1 MFPIQNPPPTSL
13 LILSLRVIP
22 VHQPQAPCLMHQT
35 WTGVPSDS
43 KRHLHYNLSSHL
55 SGVSFHGSIFCST
68 DLRSHGMTWNHFSTY
83 GFLNLLWYLL
93 ELVFS
98 HYACFSKTS
107 WLLPFTFPYELYNHV
122 WSPSTKPLLLTLSDL
137 NFKTDSGYSVKN
149 KATWVKTSVNA
160 IARVHRRGEGRLD

>member
-1 MFPIQNPPPTSL
+1 MGAHVFLILNPSPTSL
-13 LILSLRVIP
+13 PTPSLWVIP
-22 VHQPQAPCLMHQT
+22 VHQPRVPSLMHQT

-43 KRHLHYNLSSHL
+43 KCHLHYNLSSHL
-55 SGVSFHGSIFCST
+55 SGVSFYGSIFCYT
-68 DLRSHGMTWNHFSTY
+68 DLPSHGMTWNCSSTY

-107 WLLPFTFPYELYNHV
+107 WLLPFTFPYELYNHLV
-122 WSPSTKPLLLTLSDL
+122 WSPSTKPLLLTSDL

-149 KATWVKTSVNA
+149 KGTWGKTSVKCY
-160 IARVHRRGEGRLD
+160 HTSS